1 MTQIDKNTATMD
13 GYAIVGP
20 VSPWDEKH
28 RDSIELF
35 NAKSTFAET
44 AGEAW
49 TRQIRQPDGGY
60 LDPQERT
67 RRVQHW
73 HDRGYRLVKAR
84 LTIIREIDG

>member
-1 MTQIDKNTATMD
+1 MTEIDTSTATME

-20 VSPWDEKH
+20 VRPWDEKH

-35 NAKSTFAET
+35 NAKSTFAVT

-49 TRQIRQPDGGY
+49 SRQIREPNEGYPDP
-60 LDPQERT
+60 LERS

-73 HDRGYRLVKAR
+73 YNCGYRLVKAR
-84 LTIIREIDG
+84 LTIFRENME